1 MFARAVSLGR
11 QLESKGAQSWR
22 GRQALPA
29 WSFGRGEGACVCEGG
44 MVGIDRSIECAR
56 ACEAKRKR
64 GAKGDDWRWMS
75 VSRKSW
81 TPRARAFI
89 LHLGL
94 LGAARTDALKEA
106 CCVRE
111 EWGGR
116 GEGARRG
123 RTREA
128 RPCARPHA
136 PAASAAEARGGIF
149 PLRFS
154 SSLFLSFSVEGD
166 GDAKGRKALDVIHV
180 RFVFVF
186 LSFSPSLSFLN
197 NGGGKRAPQ
206 QTRGGGP
213 CRR

>member
-1 MFARAVSLGR
+1 MPVF
-11 QLESKGAQSWR
+11 
-22 GRQALPA
+22 
-29 WSFGRGEGACVCEGG
+29 
-44 MVGIDRSIECAR
+44 
-56 ACEAKRKR
+56 
-64 GAKGDDWRWMS
+64 
-75 VSRKSW
+75 RKSR
-81 TPRARAFI
+81 TLRARAYV

-136 PAASAAEARGGIF
+136 PAASTAEARGGIF

-154 SSLFLSFSVEGD
+154 SSLFLSFSVEVD
-166 GDAKGRKALDVIHV
+166 GDAKGKKALDVIHA

-186 LSFSPSLSFLN
+186 LFFSPSLSFLN

-206 QTRGGGP
+206 QTRGGP